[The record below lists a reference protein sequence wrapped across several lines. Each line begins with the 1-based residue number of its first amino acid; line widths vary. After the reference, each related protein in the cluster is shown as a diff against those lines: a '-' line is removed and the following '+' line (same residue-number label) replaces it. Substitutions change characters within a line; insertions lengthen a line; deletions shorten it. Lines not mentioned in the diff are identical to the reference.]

1 MVRLLICA
9 GGTGGGV
16 YPALAVLQALTG
28 NVEVLWVGAQGGMES
43 TLVQRAGI
51 PFETIP
57 AAGLHGVGLKRL
69 PRNLALLLRG
79 IIASRRIISS
89 FKPDAILF
97 TGGYIAFPMA
107 VAARGIPTLLYV
119 PDIEPGL
126 ALKII
131 ARYAS
136 CIAVSAA
143 ESRDY
148 FTKKEKVFVSGY
160 PTRPE
165 LANWNQASARKQ
177 FNLLD
182 NVPVLLIFGGSKG
195 ARSINY
201 AVLDHLP
208 DLLNIA
214 QVIHIS
220 GELDWPV
227 VDAKR
232 KELTGE
238 QSARYHAFPY
248 LHEEMGAA
256 LASADL
262 VISRS
267 GASTL
272 GEFPLHALAAILV
285 PYPYAWRY
293 QNVNAQH
300 LASRGAAVVL
310 EDSQL
315 ESQLVA
321 TIQRLL
327 ENPIQLKAMRTAMQ
341 SLSHPQAA
349 ALIGQRLF
357 SLARERR

>member
-1 MVRLLICA
+1 M
-9 GGTGGGV
+9 

-43 TLVQRAGI
+43 ALVQRAGI
-51 PFETIP
+51 PFEAIP

-69 PRNLALLLRG
+69 PRNLALLVRG
-79 IIASRRIISS
+79 IFASRRILSR

-126 ALKII
+126 ALKTI
-131 ARYAS
+131 ARFAN

-143 ESRDY
+143 ESQSY
-148 FTKKEKVFVSGY
+148 FSKKEKVFVSGY

-165 LANWNQASARKQ
+165 LAKWEQASARKH
-177 FNLLD
+177 FNLMD
-182 NVPVLLIFGGSKG
+182 AVSVLLIFGGSKG

-201 AVLDHLP
+201 AVLDHLS

-214 QVIHIS
+214 QIIHIS

-232 KELTGE
+232 KELTAE

-315 ESQLVA
+315 GSQLFP
-321 TIQRLL
+321 TIKRLL
-327 ENPIQLKAMRTAMQ
+327 ENPVQLKAMRTAMQ

-357 SLARERR
+357 SLAGERS